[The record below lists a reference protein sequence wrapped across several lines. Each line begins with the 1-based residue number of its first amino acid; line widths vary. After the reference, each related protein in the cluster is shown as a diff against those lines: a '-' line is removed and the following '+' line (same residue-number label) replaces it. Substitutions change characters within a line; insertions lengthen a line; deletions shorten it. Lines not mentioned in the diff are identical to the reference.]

1 MRLDSRGAG
10 WGADRRRRRGAR
22 REPKTEAG
30 CGEGGKSTARLS
42 GEKLERPVTRLQG
55 RREGGGLPR
64 VILSGRA
71 SGLHTQVLW
80 ASL

>member
-1 MRLDSRGAG
+1 MGSRQATAAG
-10 WGADRRRRRGAR
+10 CTPRAR
-22 REPKTEAG
+22 TEVG

-42 GEKLERPVTRLQG
+42 GEKLERPATRLQG

>member
-1 MRLDSRGAG
+1 MGSRQATAAG
-10 WGADRRRRRGAR
+10 RTPRAR
-22 REPKTEAG
+22 TEAG

-42 GEKLERPVTRLQG
+42 GEKLERPATRLQG

-80 ASL
+80 APL